1 MAMGEPGGWL
11 VFDENELQCILY
23 VDRGKIHHMNKIAA
37 LLFFL
42 LLSFSAQADTVLL
55 KAKGFIDV
63 REGEL
68 ITPAEI
74 LVEDGFIRSTKA
86 GEAPPDVRV
95 VDLGDKILL
104 PGLMDMHVHLDLDF
118 EQANFG
124 IVVTESSSEAAL
136 RGAKN
141 AELTLLAGFTTIRN
155 IGQVHPSLDLIGV
168 ALANASAEGW
178 IRAPRI
184 IPSGHMIS
192 ILGGHGDLSMAEG
205 LSEGMLELGPE
216 YGVVSGVDDAVKATR
231 FQIKHGAK
239 NIKIHATAG
248 VLSLEDAVGAQQLSD
263 AEMRAIIEEAHR
275 HEVPVAAHAHG
286 TAGIKAAIRAGV
298 DSIEHGSILDE
309 EAIEMMIDRDVVLVP
324 TVGLMDLMNM
334 EMLNPRKRAKAEY
347 IRPLADRSL
356 SAAIK
361 AGVTVAMGTDAPLI
375 PHGQNAYEIAKLV
388 ERGMTPDQALRSAT
402 IIPAALIGIE
412 NLGEIREGWHADIIA
427 VDSDPLADIN
437 TLKNVSF
444 VMKAGEIVKIPDQ
457 ESADSV

>member
-1 MAMGEPGGWL
+1 
-11 VFDENELQCILY
+11 
-23 VDRGKIHHMNKIAA
+23 MNKIAA

-42 LLSFSAQADTVLL
+42 LLNFSAQADTVLL

-63 REGEL
+63 REGKL
-68 ITPAEI
+68 VTPAEI
-74 LVEDGFIRSTKA
+74 LVEDGFIKSTSA
-86 GEAPPDVRV
+86 GEAPPDVRI

-118 EQANFG
+118 EKANFG

-141 AELTLLAGFTTIRN
+141 AELTLMAGFTTIRN

-168 ALANASAEGW
+168 ALANASAAGW

-216 YGVVSGVDDAVKATR
+216 YGVVSGVDDAIMATR

-263 AEMRAIIEEAHR
+263 AEMLAIIEEAHR
-275 HEVPVAAHAHG
+275 HEIPVAAHAHG
-286 TAGIKAAIRAGV
+286 TEGIKAAIRAGI
-298 DSIEHGSILDE
+298 DSIEHGSVLDE
-309 EAIEMMIDRDVVLVP
+309 EAIEMMIEGDVVLVP

-334 EMLNPRKRAKAEY
+334 EMLDPRKRAKAEY
-347 IRPLADRSL
+347 IRPLADQSL

-361 AGVTVAMGTDAPLI
+361 AGVRVAMGTDAPLI
-375 PHGQNAYEIAKLV
+375 PHGQNAYEIGKLV

-402 IIPAALIGIE
+402 IIPAALIRIE

-427 VDSDPLADIN
+427 VDSDPLADIK
-437 TLKNVSF
+437 TLENVSF
-444 VMKAGEIVKIPDQ
+444 VMKAGEIVKMD
-457 ESADSV
+457 D